1 MELRHFHSFIAVAE
15 ELNFSKAAKRLQ
27 IAQPPVSRH
36 IRDLEIELGV
46 QLFDRNSSR
55 VFLTDAGR
63 SFLNEIRV
71 VLQHVSQAV
80 EAARQVGNGATG
92 TVRLGIGKGLGEV
105 VGRIVN
111 EYLRLIPGVE
121 IDVRDIA
128 SGVQSDALLD
138 RKIDVGFL
146 RPPIDAPRLASAL
159 LFQEPFSV
167 VLRKSSPLANHKF
180 LHLRHL
186 AHEALLLID
195 RRISPGVY
203 DRTLELFR
211 ERRIEPKIVSTATM
225 PYEEAGSILVDS
237 GKGIYIAVGQ
247 NPIHPSFIGRLIAL
261 PLKEPSALAEVHV
274 VWRREEQSKTP
285 LDFVQFTRD
294 AFQNKRGFL
303 LEQNIKRPEKDQRP
317 SRVRVSGP
325 NRRRKTE

>member
-1 MELRHFHSFIAVAE
+1 
-15 ELNFSKAAKRLQ
+15 
-27 IAQPPVSRH
+27 
-36 IRDLEIELGV
+36 
-46 QLFDRNSSR
+46 
-55 VFLTDAGR
+55 
-63 SFLNEIRV
+63 

-105 VGRIVN
+105 VSRIVN
-111 EYLRLIPGVE
+111 EYLRLVPSVE

-128 SGVQSDALLD
+128 SGAQRDALLD

-146 RPPIDAPRLASAL
+146 RPPIDAPRLVSAL

-167 VLRKSSPLANHKF
+167 VLRKSSALANHKF
-180 LHLRHL
+180 LALRHL
-186 AHEALLLID
+186 ANETLLLID

-211 ERRIEPKIVSTATM
+211 VRGIEPKIVSTATM

-237 GKGIYIAVGQ
+237 GKGIYVAVGR
-247 NPIHPSFIGRLIAL
+247 NPIHPSFIDRLIAL
-261 PLKEPSALAEVHV
+261 PLKEPSAVAEVHV
-274 VWRREEQSKTP
+274 VWRRDEQAKTP

-294 AFQNKRGFL
+294 AFENKRGFTL
-303 LEQNIKRPEKDQRP
+303 DQRVRPSERDQHP
-317 SRVRVSGP
+317 SRVRLAGP
-325 NRRRKTE
+325 DRRRKTDKNRK